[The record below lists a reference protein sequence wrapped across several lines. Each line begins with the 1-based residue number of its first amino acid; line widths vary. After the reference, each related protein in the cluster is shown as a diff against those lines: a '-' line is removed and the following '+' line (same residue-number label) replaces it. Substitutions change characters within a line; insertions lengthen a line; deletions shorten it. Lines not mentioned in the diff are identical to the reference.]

1 MNQKNIYRIVD
12 ANLNRARE
20 GIRVV
25 EDIARLYLN
34 DDKLSRKLKLLR
46 HRITKIA
53 QESFDSDKLL
63 LSRDSQGDVGAKG
76 MGKSEG
82 KRKNLKSIILANL
95 RRSEEALRVLEEFGK
110 LIQEESAEE
119 YKRLRFKIYSL
130 EKQMGQR
137 IKRI

>member
-25 EDIARLYLN
+25 EDIARLYFN
-34 DDKLSRKLKLLR
+34 DDKLSKKLKLFR
-46 HRITKIA
+46 HRITRIA
-53 QESFDSDKLL
+53 QESFDSNMLL

-76 MGKSEG
+76 MGKSER
-82 KRKNLKSIILANL
+82 KREDLKSIIQANL
-95 RRSEEALRVLEEFGK
+95 RRSCEGLRVLEEFGK
-110 LIQEESAEE
+110 LIREESAEK
-119 YKRLRFKIYSL
+119 YKKLRFKLYSL